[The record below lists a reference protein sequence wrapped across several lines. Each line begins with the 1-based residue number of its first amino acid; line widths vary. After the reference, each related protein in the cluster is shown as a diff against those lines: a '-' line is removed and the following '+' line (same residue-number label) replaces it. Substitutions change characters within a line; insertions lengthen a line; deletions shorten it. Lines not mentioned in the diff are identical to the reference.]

1 MALQKT
7 KSSAYTERYLHAIP
21 APLDPDSDPEFNAG
35 TFVYEKKTKKRGR
48 KAVND
53 SGSDV
58 PLSRRISRRR
68 GVVVQNDVKSSWMPK
83 QRSRGRT
90 VSVANPLLEYFGD
103 DLDLHS
109 ASEDDEQDVEVDD
122 DSSDKDISRV
132 EEPVVS
138 RTLLPF
144 VNNQM
149 GEAISTRS
157 SLDRPVVDDSETESE
172 SDAEP
177 TSRLEK
183 RKSPPQ
189 VLPPAKRVKTPQQ
202 PDDSETESE
211 SEAGPLQ
218 ASPNDGENFCAFS
231 LSNFYPSFLA
241 DDSETETEDEADLVA
256 NPSFSPRPGFPLV
269 PGQVPLGPLVLDRTK
284 RIMVPAAI
292 NTDLREYQR
301 DGVRFFW
308 ELYDQERGGLLGD
321 DMGLGELLGT
331 RLYS

>member
-1 MALQKT
+1 MVLQKT
-7 KSSAYTERYLHAIP
+7 KPSAYSERYLHAIP

-35 TFVYEKKTKKRGR
+35 TFVYEKKKTKKRGR

-58 PLSRRISRRR
+58 PLSRRNSRRR
-68 GVVVQNDVKSSWMPK
+68 VQNDVGMSK
-83 QRSRGRT
+83 QRLR
-90 VSVANPLLEYFGD
+90 VQNVPVANPLLEYFGD

-109 ASEDDEQDVEVDD
+109 ASEDDEQDVEAVDD

-149 GEAISTRS
+149 EEATSTRS
-157 SLDRPVVDDSETESE
+157 SPNGPAVDDSETESE

-177 TSRLEK
+177 TARPEK

-202 PDDSETESE
+202 RDDSETESE
-211 SEAGPLQ
+211 SEAEPVQ
-218 ASPNDGENFCAFS
+218 ASPNDGKGFCAFS
-231 LSNFYPSFLA
+231 LSNFYPSFVA
-241 DDSETETEDEADLVA
+241 DDSETESEDEADLVA

-269 PGQVPLGPLVLDRTK
+269 PGQVPLGPLVLDRAK

-292 NTDLREYQR
+292 NTYLREYQR
-301 DGVRFFW
+301 DGGTIWVSVSV
-308 ELYDQERGGLLGD
+308 
-321 DMGLGELLGT
+321 LGT
-331 RLYS
+331 RFYSSLTMEF